1 MHRLEM
7 SESEFSKINKEPYA
21 YPHYT
26 TEVVQTDGKNEQHI
40 GVLNSFAGA
49 ILRDEPLVADGREGI
64 NSLMI
69 SNAMHLSAWTNREV
83 DIPFDENEHLS
94 LFEQRVISSRKKE
107 NTSYVFS
114 EFNKTHGKIL

>member
-1 MHRLEM
+1 
-7 SESEFSKINKEPYA
+7 
-21 YPHYT
+21 
-26 TEVVQTDGKNEQHI
+26 
-40 GVLNSFAGA
+40 
-49 ILRDEPLVADGREGI
+49 
-64 NSLMI
+64 MI